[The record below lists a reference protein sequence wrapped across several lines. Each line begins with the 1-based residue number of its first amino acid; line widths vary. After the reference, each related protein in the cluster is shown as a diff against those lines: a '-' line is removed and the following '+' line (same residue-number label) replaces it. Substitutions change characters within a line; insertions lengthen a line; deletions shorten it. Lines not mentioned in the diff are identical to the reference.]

1 MATKGSD
8 GKFVKAGLAQIG
20 DCDQARES
28 KAARLGVAIF
38 RFGLVPLKL
47 KAVLD
52 EVAGAKAEV
61 EKSASGCSA
70 EQTLQAALHDGSG
83 HVRVIAHSLEAV
95 VETLLDVLLDR
106 EDEKAKDEEARPCE
120 HVEVPAA
127 FTSAL
132 EYAVK
137 SAMDLIQTVNR
148 IRHGE
153 GGPEI
158 TPMDPMVFGSVCSV
172 LDSAPEALDMV
183 SDACEDTIKELR
195 TLLF

>member
-1 MATKGSD
+1 MVTKGSD
-8 GKFVKAGLAQIG
+8 GKFVKAGLAQIDG
-20 DCDQARES
+20 CAQARES

-83 HVRVIAHSLEAV
+83 HVRVIAHSLEVV

-106 EDEKAKDEEARPCE
+106 EDEKAKDEEARHCE

-137 SAMDLIQTVNR
+137 SAMDLIQAVNR

-158 TPMDPMVFGSVCSV
+158 TPMDAMSFNSVRSV
-172 LDSAPEALDMV
+172 LYDAPDALDV
-183 SDACEDTIKELR
+183 VNCVCEEAIDELR
-195 TLLF
+195 ELLF